1 MRLYRFVFV
10 GGPTETWQWA
20 GYVVDIDF
28 LQKYA
33 AMLCKLYE
41 CNNYYIEWKEI

>member
-10 GGPTETWQWA
+10 GGPTETWQWLGPA
-20 GYVVDIDF
+20 DIKF
-28 LQKYA
+28 MLQYA
-33 AMLCKLYE
+33 AYLCKLYG